1 MKSQTCSA
9 YYVLPVSNPASLIPK
24 FHSNTVLQA
33 LSVTVTEQTILQ
45 GNRKDED
52 QPTHRQPRAHHR
64 QVGRALQYAVERG
77 HPAYLTC
84 RAVYVPGE
92 AEFAWF
98 MESDVLSKKVNIE
111 TRTILPFFG

>member
-33 LSVTVTEQTILQ
+33 LSVTVSEQTILQ

-64 QVGRALQYAVERG
+64 QVGRALQVRRREGPPRLPNLPRRLRAGRG
-77 HPAYLTC
+77 RIRLVHGVGRL
-84 RAVYVPGE
+84 VQEGE
-92 AEFAWF
+92 YR
-98 MESDVLSKKVNIE
+98 N
-111 TRTILPFFG
+111 